1 MILAL
6 AMMGILYSFEILCL
20 QQLFGTIAPLEQ
32 IVGGTLGFILS
43 EVCFAMLKFIPVQNK
58 RTGKTKYYALGEYL
72 SLR

>member
-6 AMMGILYSFEILCL
+6 AMMGILCFFVSLFLRQI
-20 QQLFGTIAPLEQ
+20 FGTIAPLEQ
-32 IVGGTLGFILS
+32 IVGGTLGFIIS